1 MQVTH
6 AELVTSAVNPS
17 QYPPDNVFE
26 VALAGRSNVGKSS
39 FINKMINRKGLAR
52 TSGQPGKTQT
62 LNFYNINH
70 QFRFVDVPGYGYAR
84 VAKTQRASWSK
95 MIEKYLSQRENL
107 NIVFLLMDFRHP
119 PTELDITMKDFIE
132 ALDIPYGIILTKS
145 DKVKKSQWQ
154 RHLNVFKKDLELDT
168 IDALFPFSSETGE
181 GSEIIWEI
189 ISDAIE
195 ASQID

>member
-6 AELVTSAVNPS
+6 AELVTSAVSPN
-17 QYPPDNVFE
+17 QYPQDE
-26 VALAGRSNVGKSS
+26 IIEIALAGRSNVGKSS

-84 VAKTQRASWSK
+84 VAKTQRASWGK

-107 NIVFLLMDFRHP
+107 QLVFLLMDFRHP
-119 PTELDITMKDFIE
+119 PTELDIAMKEFVE
-132 ALDIPYGIILTKS
+132 ELDIPYGIILTKS
-145 DKVKKSQWQ
+145 DKIKKSQWT
-154 RHLNVFKKDLELDT
+154 RHLSLFKKDLDLPSV
-168 IDALFPFSSETGE
+168 DALFPFSAESGE
-181 GSEIIWEI
+181 GSDLIWEI
-189 ISDAIE
+189 ISDMIE
-195 ASQID
+195 A